1 MPGPIGELDRRY
13 VWHPFTQMADW
24 EREPPL
30 VISHG
35 RGCLL
40 YDEAGH
46 AYLDGSS
53 SIWVNVHGHRKGAID
68 RAIRKQL
75 AQVAHTTFLGLTH
88 PPAAR
93 LAERL
98 VALAPAGLVRV
109 FYSDNGSTA
118 VEVALKMAYQ
128 YWRQRRRD
136 PRPEKR
142 RFLHLT
148 QAYHGDT
155 VGAVSVG
162 GIDLFH
168 ATFRGL
174 TFPTTAVEF
183 PYCYRC
189 PWGKTYPACGLH
201 CLEPVARALEREGP
215 ETAGFVVEPLVQGA
229 SGILTMPAGY
239 LKGLADLCRRHDV
252 LLIADEVATG
262 FGRTGRM
269 FACAHEG
276 IEPDLMCLSKGLTGG
291 YLPLAATLATQEV
304 FDAFLGRYEEF
315 RTFFHGHSYTANP
328 LGCAAAL
335 ASLEVFEQE
344 DVLERIQPRIRHF
357 WKLLEREL
365 GDHPHVGEIRG
376 RGLMAG
382 LELVADRPTK
392 APYPLAAQVGN
403 GVGRAARAR
412 GILIRPIGNVVVL
425 MPPLAMTKPLLTRL
439 VREVAGAIGE
449 VTAEGTEKV
458 G

>member
-1 MPGPIGELDRRY
+1 VTGPTGDLDRRY
-13 VWHPFTQMADW
+13 AWHPFTQMADW

-30 VISHG
+30 VITRG
-35 RGCLL
+35 RGCHL
-40 YDEAGH
+40 YDEAGN

-53 SIWVNVHGHRKGAID
+53 SIWVNLHGHRKAPID
-68 RAIRKQL
+68 RAIRRQL
-75 AQVAHTTFLGLTH
+75 SRVAHTTFLGLTH
-88 PPAAR
+88 PTAAE

-98 VALAPAGLVRV
+98 VALAPEGLSRV

-128 YWRQRRRD
+128 YWRQRR
-136 PRPEKR
+136 PGPKPEKR
-142 RFLHLT
+142 RFVHLAH
-148 QAYHGDT
+148 AYHGDT

-174 TFPTTAVEF
+174 TFPTTKVEF

-201 CLEPVARALEREGP
+201 CLEPVARTLEREAH

-229 SGILTMPAGY
+229 SGILTMPEGY
-239 LKGLADLCRRHDV
+239 LKGLADLCRRHGV

-269 FACAHEG
+269 FACEHEG
-276 IEPDLMCLSKGLTGG
+276 VEPDLMCLSKGLTAG
-291 YLPLAATLATQEV
+291 YLPLAATLATQAV
-304 FDAFLGRYEEF
+304 YDAFRGRYDEF

-335 ASLEVFEQE
+335 ASLEVFERE
-344 DVLERIQPRIRHF
+344 DVLTRIQPRIRHL
-357 WKLLEREL
+357 WGRLERHL
-365 GDHPHVGEIRG
+365 GGHAHVGEIRG

-382 LELVADRPTK
+382 IELVADRATGEPF
-392 APYPLAAQVGN
+392 PLEAQVGN
-403 GVGRAARAR
+403 RIARAARAE
-412 GILIRPIGNVVVL
+412 GLLIRPIGNVVVL
-425 MPPLAMTKPLLTRL
+425 MPPLAMSRPQLTRL
-439 VREVAGAIGE
+439 VTGVRRSLDAVTGAGS
-449 VTAEGTEKV
+449 
-458 G
+458 